1 MKCSARLRQ
10 VSHYVAL
17 LALLFATAPVA
28 AEAVFHRGNIG
39 EPDSLDPHLTTSG
52 YATNIIFDMFIG
64 LTTVDAEANVVPGAA
79 ESWTISEDGKTYVFT
94 LRDGM
99 VWSDGTP
106 VTASDFEYSFK
117 RMLDPATASRGAP
130 MLYMIENGRPVNAGH
145 MSSDELSVTAI
156 DDRTLEIRLE
166 APTPF
171 FLELIVHRCF
181 PVPRWAIEAHGREWT
196 RAENIIVNGAFTL
209 EEWVPQ
215 TSVKIVRNPS
225 FFDAESVELDSVVY
239 YTTEDLSAA
248 FNRYRA
254 GELDMVISFPP
265 SQFDWIKEN
274 LADDLRMT
282 QNLGLEYITFNTTK
296 PPFDD
301 PRVRLA
307 LSMAL
312 DRETLTARVMR
323 GGEKPS
329 YSLIPEGSRVGYEP
343 AFADYRELSQ
353 PERNARAKA
362 LLADAGYGPDNPLS
376 FSFRYNSQEVLRR
389 VAAAAAAMWQRGL
402 DVEVSLLN
410 SDLNVL
416 NADLRNGDYE
426 VARYQWFGEHRDP
439 STFLYLL
446 ESDAVGDNHSK
457 YSNPEYDR
465 LMQQSYASAD
475 IPERM
480 RLMRDAERIAMDEAP
495 IAPLNYY
502 VSKRLVK
509 PFVMGLEDNV
519 RGINLGRYV
528 SIERP

>member
-1 MKCSARLRQ
+1 MTYFNRLRHTSRAALFL
-10 VSHYVAL
+10 VSL
-17 LALLFATAPVA
+17 LAAVPALATEVL
-28 AEAVFHRGNIG
+28 HRGNIG

-52 YATNIIFDMFIG
+52 YAMNIIFEMFIG
-64 LTTVDAEANVVPGAA
+64 LTTVDVDVNVVPGAA
-79 ESWTISEDGKTYVFT
+79 ESWTLSEDGKTYVFT
-94 LRDGM
+94 LREGM

-106 VTASDFEYSFK
+106 VTAGDFEYAFK
-117 RMLDPATASRGAP
+117 RMMDPATAARGAP
-130 MLYMIENGRPVNAGH
+130 MLYMIENARQVNSGQMPVDDLA
-145 MSSDELSVTAI
+145 VTSL
-156 DDRTLEIRLE
+156 DDRTLQIKLE
-166 APTPF
+166 SPTPF

-181 PVPRWAIEAHGREWT
+181 PVPRWAIEQHGREWT
-196 RAENIIVNGAFTL
+196 RPENIVVNGAFTL
-209 EEWVPQ
+209 KEWVPQ
-215 TSVKIVRNPS
+215 TSLTVVRNPT
-225 FFDAESVELDSVVY
+225 FFDAENVALDAVVY

-254 GELDMVISFPP
+254 GELDLIISFPP

-274 LADDLRMT
+274 LPDDLRMT

-296 PPFDD
+296 APLDD

-312 DRETLTARVMR
+312 DRETLTGRVMR
-323 GGEKPS
+323 GGETAA
-329 YSLIPEGSRVGYEP
+329 YSLIPEGSRQGYEP
-343 AFADYRELSQ
+343 AYADYREVSQ
-353 PERNARAKA
+353 AERNARGKA
-362 LLADAGYGPDNPLS
+362 LLAEAGFGPDNPLS
-376 FSFRYNSQEVLRR
+376 FSFRYNTQEVLRR
-389 VAAAAAAMWQRGL
+389 VAAAAAAMWQRNLG
-402 DVEVSLLN
+402 VEVNLLN

-457 YSNPEYDR
+457 YSNPRFDA
-465 LMQQSYASAD
+465 LMQQAYASAD

-480 RLMRDAERIAMDEAP
+480 RLMHDAERIVMEEAP

-509 PFVMGLEDNV
+509 PYVRGIGDNV
-519 RGINLGRYV
+519 RGINLGRYA
-528 SIERP
+528 SIAPH

>member
-1 MKCSARLRQ
+1 MTAFTLLSQ
-10 VSHYVAL
+10 VSRVFAL
-17 LALLFATAPVA
+17 FVFCISAVPVS
-28 AEAVFHRGNIG
+28 AETVFHRGNIG

-64 LTTVDAEANVVPGAA
+64 LTTVDADVNIVPGAA

-94 LRDGM
+94 LREGM
-99 VWSDGTP
+99 AWSDGTP
-106 VTASDFEYSFK
+106 VTASDFEFSFK
-117 RMLDPATASRGAP
+117 RMLDPITASRGAP
-130 MLYMIENGRPVNAGH
+130 MLYMIENGRPVNAGQ
-145 MSSDELSVTAI
+145 MPSDDLAVTAI
-156 DDRTLEIRLE
+156 DERTLEIRLE

-181 PVPRWAIEAHGREWT
+181 PVPRWVVEEHGREWT
-196 RAENIIVNGAFTL
+196 RAENIVVNGAFTL

-215 TSVKIVRNPS
+215 TSVKVVRNPS
-225 FFDAESVELDSVVY
+225 FFAADSVKLDAVVY

-265 SQFDWIKEN
+265 AQLDWIKEN
-274 LADDLRMT
+274 LSDDLRMT
-282 QNLGLEYITFNTTK
+282 QSLGLEYITFNTKK

-312 DRETLTARVMR
+312 DRETLTDRVMR
-323 GGEKPS
+323 GGEIAA

-343 AFADYRELSQ
+343 AFADYRDLSQ
-353 PERNARAKA
+353 AERKARAKA
-362 LLADAGYGPDNPLS
+362 LLAEAGYGPENPLS
-376 FSFRYNSQEVLRR
+376 FSFRYNTQEVLRR
-389 VAAAAAAMWQRGL
+389 VAAAAAAMWQRDL

-457 YSNPEYDR
+457 YSNPEFDR
-465 LMQQSYASAD
+465 LMQQAYASAD

-480 RLMRDAERIAMDEAP
+480 RLMQAAERIIMDEAP

-509 PFVMGLEDNV
+509 PYVSGLENNV

-528 SIERP
+528 SVERP

>member
-1 MKCSARLRQ
+1 MTASSLLRQ
-10 VSHYVAL
+10 MSFFALTVATL
-17 LALLFATAPVA
+17 LTGAPA
-28 AEAVFHRGNIG
+28 QAEMVFHRGNIG

-64 LTTVDAEANVVPGAA
+64 LTTVDAKANVMPGAA
-79 ESWTISEDGKTYVFT
+79 ESWAVSEDGKEYVFT

-106 VTASDFEYSFK
+106 VTAGDFEYAFK

-130 MLYMIENGRPVNAGH
+130 MFYMIENARSVNGGQMPVDDLA
-145 MSSDELSVTAI
+145 VTAI
-156 DDRTLEIRLE
+156 DDRTLEIKLN

-171 FLELIVHRCF
+171 FLELVVHRCF
-181 PVPRWAIEAHGREWT
+181 PVPRWAIEEHGREWT
-196 RAENIIVNGAFTL
+196 RAENIVVNGAFKL

-215 TSVKIVRNPS
+215 TSVKVVRNPT
-225 FFDAESVELDSVVY
+225 FFDADSVALDAVVY

-254 GELDMVISFPP
+254 DDLDMIISFPP
-265 SQFDWIKEN
+265 SQLDWIKEN

-296 PPFDD
+296 APFDD

-312 DRETLTARVMR
+312 DRETLTNRVMR
-323 GGEKPS
+323 GGEAGA
-329 YSLIPEGSRVGYEP
+329 YSLIPVGSREGYAP
-343 AFADYRELSQ
+343 AFADYRDQSQ
-353 PERNARAKA
+353 SERNARAKA
-362 LLADAGYGPDNPLS
+362 LLAEAGYGPDNPLS
-376 FSFRYNSQEVLRR
+376 FSFRYNTQEVLRR
-389 VAAAAAAMWQRGL
+389 VAAAVAAMWQRGL
-402 DVEVSLLN
+402 DVNVSLLN

-446 ESDAVGDNHSK
+446 ESDAIGDNHSK
-457 YSNPEYDR
+457 YDNPAYDV
-465 LMQQSYASAD
+465 LMQQAYASAD
-475 IPERM
+475 IEQRM
-480 RLMRDAERIAMDEAP
+480 RLMAEAERIVMDEAP
-495 IAPLNYY
+495 IAPLNFY

-509 PFVMGLEDNV
+509 PFVKGLEDNV
-519 RGINLGRYV
+519 RGINLARYV

>member
-1 MKCSARLRQ
+1 MPAFSVLSQVLRSIALPLGIAFAMPASAE
-10 VSHYVAL
+10 
-17 LALLFATAPVA
+17 T
-28 AEAVFHRGNIG
+28 VFHRGNIG

-52 YATNIIFDMFIG
+52 YATNIIFEMFNG
-64 LTTVDAEANVVPGAA
+64 LTTVDAYANISPGAA

-106 VTASDFEYSFK
+106 VTAGDFEYSFK
-117 RMLDPATASRGAP
+117 RMLDPVTASRGAP
-130 MLYMIENGRPVNAGH
+130 MLYMIENGRPVNTGQ
-145 MSSDELSVTAI
+145 MSPEELAVTAI
-156 DDRTLEIRLE
+156 DDRTLEIKLE

-181 PVPRWAIEAHGREWT
+181 PVPRWVVEEHGREWT
-196 RAENIIVNGAFTL
+196 RAENIVVNGAFIL
-209 EEWVPQ
+209 DEWVPQ
-215 TSVKIVRNPS
+215 TSVKVVRNPT
-225 FFDAESVELDSVVY
+225 FFAADSVTLDALVY

-274 LADDLRMT
+274 LSDDLRVT

-301 PRVRLA
+301 PRVRMA

-323 GGEKPS
+323 GGEKAA
-329 YSLIPEGSRVGYEP
+329 YSLIPEGSRFGYEP
-343 AFADYRELSQ
+343 AFADYRDQTQS
-353 PERNARAKA
+353 ERNERAKA
-362 LLADAGYGPDNPLS
+362 LLAEAGYGPENPLS

-402 DVEVSLLN
+402 GVNVSLLN

-457 YSNPEYDR
+457 YSNPEFDK
-465 LMQQSYASAD
+465 LMQQAYASFD

-480 RLMRDAERIAMDEAP
+480 KLMAQAERIVMDDAP
-495 IAPLNYY
+495 ITPLNYY

-509 PFVMGLEDNV
+509 PFVSGLENNV

-528 SIERP
+528 SVERP